1 MLLWKRIH
9 VQVSSFH
16 PFILPWRGALPS
28 PQRYGQADSLSF
40 LYISASMSLYFSS
53 LWHTT
58 SNLLLDGASS
68 VSKSSEVL
76 HSSVSIKKYI
86 CQRRSASQVGV
97 CFQWPVRLNSLQA
110 LWRMNLLS
118 LMGASYV
125 PSMVWIQCGNCFSPL
140 QQVAN
145 ISQSNQKLQVPNSP
159 REDAA
164 WEEGFDT
171 RTLTV
176 VVKSCLMQPR
186 VFRVPGETLTHPLAM
201 TFQAQSDMS
210 VIKIWAFH
218 THRWMLVEGLS
229 SFHIPSFCFSFLL
242 FFFPLSIFLS
252 VA

>member
-1 MLLWKRIH
+1 MEKNSCPSLL
-9 VQVSSFH
+9 F
-16 PFILPWRGALPS
+16 PS
-28 PQRYGQADSLSF
+28 PYPALKRSASFSTKIRTSWLSLIPLYFYFYVVLLSSLS
-40 LYISASMSLYFSS
+40 
-53 LWHTT
+53 HTT
-58 SNLLLDGASS
+58 SSLLLGGASS
-68 VSKSSEVL
+68 VSKSSDVL

-97 CFQWPVRLNSLQA
+97 CFQWPLWLNSLQA
-110 LWRMNLLS
+110 LWCVDLLS

-125 PSMVWIQCGNCFSPL
+125 PCAVWIQCGNCFSPL

-164 WEEGFDT
+164 WEGFNT

-176 VVKSCLMQPR
+176 VVKNCLMQP
-186 VFRVPGETLTHPLAM
+186 FFFHVPGESLTHPLAM

-218 THRWMLVEGLS
+218 THQWMLVEGLS